1 MGDSRI
7 VGSDGGGGGRHRAP
21 MSPGEIDKRM
31 KEFKH
36 VPANVYESKEIR
48 KICKQMRES
57 LGVCQCPKGSRC
69 VIGQCSLRGQQV
81 ECSAQTCSRACTN
94 LGGHNIPRL
103 YIDFSRI
110 AGTGLFTDE
119 AVEKGQEIGRY
130 DGKIVN
136 PEEKKR
142 LEQRR
147 GAAACSYFIEH
158 KPAPTLLYIDGFEYG
173 TLMRFANHCCQPNCA
188 IEQWTRDGLPVTKV
202 VAKKNMQAG
211 KKELTIDYGSDF
223 FTGDVTCQCGA
234 PNCRKVAVP
243 STGRTQMQVSA
254 GDRESD
260 PLEFRF
266 QAEGAVGLI

>member
-1 MGDSRI
+1 M
-7 VGSDGGGGGRHRAP
+7 
-21 MSPGEIDKRM
+21 
-31 KEFKH
+31 
-36 VPANVYESKEIR
+36 R
-48 KICKQMRES
+48 KVFRQMRQS
-57 LGVCQCPKGSRC
+57 LGVCQCSKGSRC
-69 VIGQCSLRGQQV
+69 GIGECTLRGAQE
-81 ECSAQTCSRACTN
+81 ECSALTCSRACTN

-103 YIDFSRI
+103 YLDFSPI

-119 AVEKGQEIGRY
+119 AVQSGQEIGRY
-130 DGKIVN
+130 DGKIVD

-142 LEQRR
+142 LEERR
-147 GAAACSYFIEH
+147 GATACSYFIQH
-158 KPAPTLLYIDGFEYG
+158 KPAPTLLYIDGCKNG
-173 TLMRFANHCCQPNCA
+173 TLMRFVNHSCDPNC
-188 IEQWTRDGLPVTKV
+188 EFQQWTRDGFPVTKV
-202 VAKKNMQAG
+202 VAIENMQAG

>member
-1 MGDSRI
+1 MAVSTSRAR
-7 VGSDGGGGGRHRAP
+7 DGLLGHSQWVFTQVHTGEFASRSTAERHWNVP
-21 MSPGEIDKRM
+21 TFRM
-31 KEFKH
+31 RGQ
-36 VPANVYESKEIR
+36 PPSGI
-48 KICKQMRES
+48 
-57 LGVCQCPKGSRC
+57 GTCPHTACRPNIC
-69 VIGQCSLRGQQV
+69 VIFQ
-81 ECSAQTCSRACTN
+81 RAC
-94 LGGHNIPRL
+94 
-103 YIDFSRI
+103 
-110 AGTGLFTDE
+110 AGPLTK
-119 AVEKGQEIGRY
+119 V
-130 DGKIVN
+130 
-136 PEEKKR
+136 
-142 LEQRR
+142 
-147 GAAACSYFIEH
+147 AACSYFIEH

-260 PLEFRF
+260 PEEFRF